1 MERALTN
8 NSKMLCFSFNQ
19 DSSCFCIGTERGFII
34 YKSSPLNDYYIRELN
49 GGIGLITMFNNSNLV
64 GLVGG
69 GKRPYSALNKLVIWN
84 DATSKP
90 IFEITVDFKI
100 KNIKV
105 KNSLIAIVGKKKI
118 KIYYYNSL
126 EDIMSYKDIDTIVTP
141 ENRNG
146 VFSMNLEPKKHIIAY
161 PTKNIGEIMIKTYFK
176 KKNNIDES
184 EEEKIISKSQNIPAH
199 QSEVTVMALNPQGD
213 ILASVSQKG
222 SLIRLFDTSTGETL
236 RGLRRGTDSAEIYSI
251 NFDKT
256 SQYVLVTSSKG
267 TVHIFNIG
275 QSKVVKN
282 PKSFLSSLA
291 PYLNLQNSYLDNEWS
306 FAQYHT
312 KCKNN
317 NIANFYGKNNDI
329 VVLTEDGMYY
339 RAKFNYKG
347 GECIT
352 LQEKSFLGMEN
363 KDDDFYYDDDE
374 LIDE

>member
-1 MERALTN
+1 MERTLTK
-8 NSKMLCFSFNQ
+8 NSKMLCFAFNQ
-19 DSSCFCIGTERGFII
+19 DSSCFCIGTEKGFII
-34 YKSSPLNDYYIRELN
+34 YKASPLNDYYIRDLN
-49 GGIGLITMFNNSNLV
+49 GGIGQIAMFNNSNLV

-90 IFEITVDFKI
+90 LLEITVDFKI

-105 KNSLIAIVGKKKI
+105 KNSLIAIIGKKKI
-118 KIYYYNSL
+118 KIFYFNSL
-126 EDIMSYKDIDTIVTP
+126 EDIMNYKDIDTINTP
-141 ENRNG
+141 DNKNG
-146 VFSMNLEPKKHIIAY
+146 IFSMNIDPKKHIIAY
-161 PTKNIGEIMIKTYFK
+161 PTKNVGEIMIKTYLR
-176 KKNNIDES
+176 KKNSDDES
-184 EEEKIISKSQNIPAH
+184 DTKITSKTEAIPAH
-199 QSEVTVMALNPQGD
+199 QSEVTAMSLDPKGE

-222 SLIRLFDTSTGETL
+222 SLIRLFDTATGAFIK
-236 RGLRRGTDSAEIYSI
+236 GLRRGNDSADIYSI

-256 SQYVLVTSSKG
+256 SQYVLITSNKG

-275 QSKVVKN
+275 KSKVVKN

-291 PYLNLQNSYLDNEWS
+291 PYLNMQNTYLDNEWS

-312 KCKNN
+312 KNKIF
-317 NIANFYGKNNDI
+317 NIANFSGKNNDI

-339 RAKFNYKG
+339 RAQFNYKG
-347 GECIT
+347 GECKT

-374 LIDE
+374 ILD

>member
-1 MERALTN
+1 MERTLTN

-19 DSSCFCIGTERGFII
+19 DSSCFCIGTEKGFII
-34 YKSSPLNDYYIRELN
+34 YKSSPLNDYYIRDLN
-49 GGIGLITMFNNSNLV
+49 GGVGLIAMFNNSNLV
-64 GLVGG
+64 GIVGG

-90 IFEITVDFKI
+90 ILEITVDFKI

-105 KNSLIAIVGKKKI
+105 KKSLIAIIGKKTI

-126 EDIMSYKDIDTIVTP
+126 EDIMNYIDIDTITTP
-141 ENRNG
+141 ENKNG
-146 VFSMNLEPKKHIIAY
+146 IFTMNTDPKKNIIAY
-161 PTKNIGEIMIKTYFK
+161 LTKNIGEIMIKTYFR
-176 KKNNIDES
+176 KKNSDDENDY
-184 EEEKIISKSQNIPAH
+184 KIVSKTQSISAH
-199 QSEVTVMALNPQGD
+199 QSEVTVMSLDPKGD

-222 SLIRLFDTSTGETL
+222 SLIRLFDTSTGAFL
-236 RGLRRGTDSAEIYSI
+236 KGLRRGNDSAEIYSI

-256 SQYVLVTSSKG
+256 SQYVLITSNKG

-275 QSKVVKN
+275 KSKIVKN

-291 PYLNLQNSYLDNEWS
+291 PYLNLQNTYLDNEWS

-312 KCKNN
+312 KCKIN
-317 NIANFYGKNNDI
+317 NIANFSGKNNDI
-329 VVLTEDGMYY
+329 VVLTENGMYY
-339 RAKFNYKG
+339 RAQFNYKG
-347 GECIT
+347 GECST

-374 LIDE
+374 ILD

>member
-1 MERALTN
+1 MERTLTK
-8 NSKMLCFSFNQ
+8 NSKMLCFAFNQ
-19 DSSCFCIGTERGFII
+19 DSSCFCIGTEKGFII
-34 YKSSPLNDYYIRELN
+34 YKASPLNDYYIRDLN
-49 GGIGLITMFNNSNLV
+49 GGIGQIAMFNNSNLV

-90 IFEITVDFKI
+90 LLEITVDFKI

-105 KNSLIAIVGKKKI
+105 KNSLIAIIGKKKI
-118 KIYYYNSL
+118 KIFYFNSL
-126 EDIMSYKDIDTIVTP
+126 EDIMNYKDIDTINTP
-141 ENRNG
+141 DNKSG
-146 VFSMNLEPKKHIIAY
+146 IFSMNIDQKKHIIAY
-161 PTKNIGEIMIKTYFK
+161 PTKNVGEIMIKTYLR
-176 KKNNIDES
+176 KKNSDDES
-184 EEEKIISKSQNIPAH
+184 DTKITSKTEAIPAH
-199 QSEVTVMALNPQGD
+199 QSEVTAMSLDPKGE

-222 SLIRLFDTSTGETL
+222 SLIRLFDTATGAFIK
-236 RGLRRGTDSAEIYSI
+236 GLRRGNDSADIYSI

-256 SQYVLVTSSKG
+256 SQYVLITSNKG

-275 QSKVVKN
+275 KSKVVKN

-291 PYLNLQNSYLDNEWS
+291 PYLNMQNTYLDNEWS

-312 KCKNN
+312 KSKIF
-317 NIANFYGKNNDI
+317 NIANFSGKNNDI

-339 RAKFNYKG
+339 RAQFNYKG
-347 GECIT
+347 GECKT

-374 LIDE
+374 ILD